1 MTKPH
6 FVYVTYIRSTPEKVW
21 AALTDPQ
28 TTKKYWFGITAE
40 SDFKPGSPWA
50 LKFEDGRTA
59 DSGEILEADP
69 PRRLVIRWR
78 NEFKPEIKA
87 AGWSRCTMEVELVD
101 YYPRYAERT
110 VDGGKA
116 VKLTITH
123 EAETEAGAPLI
134 EAVSTGWPKVLSN
147 LKSLLETGDI
157 AFKA

>member
-59 DSGEILEADP
+59 DSGEILAADP